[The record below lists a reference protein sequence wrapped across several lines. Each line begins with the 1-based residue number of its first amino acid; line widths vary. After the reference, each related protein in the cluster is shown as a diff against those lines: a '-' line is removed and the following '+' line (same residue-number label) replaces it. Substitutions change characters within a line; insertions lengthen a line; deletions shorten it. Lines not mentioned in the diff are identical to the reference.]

1 MIDATAAQTP
11 QRKRGGWLRILAWT
25 VGILVALLV
34 VVYFVATSSAFF
46 KGVILPRVSDSL
58 HAEVTVSDASI
69 HPFREVVLRDLKVQ
83 AKGREPVVTAPEVR
97 VSYSLFDIIGGN
109 IHVDEIALVSP
120 TVQVVENP
128 DGSSNL
134 DPFLKSQKEKP
145 AEKQPAQPS
154 KPSKA
159 AQIDLRKLTLSNATF
174 LNIKNYKGGNR
185 DAVEL
190 TNVNLTVEGVK
201 NGQAGRLQ
209 LSAGI
214 RIDNH
219 PPAPGTNGLLAA
231 TLNGNFTISLTPDL
245 KPASLSGS
253 AHLDIAQAGGSY
265 SDLATL
271 GAALDCEVTPADIKQ
286 VALHFQKGGASV
298 GQLLVSGPFDIAN
311 TEGRLKVELIGI
323 DKKVLNVAGAK
334 SGIDFGPT
342 VINSTNE
349 IQLSKAGSVIVA
361 TGRFNAN
368 KVQLTQA
375 QQTTPSLDFHADYDV
390 TVDRTAQTAL
400 LRGLTLSGTENGALL
415 FGAQLTSPMNVAWG
429 SATGELGDSSLNL
442 TVTNLNLADWK
453 PFLGGNAPRGTVDA
467 ALKLSSQQ
475 GGKQIAFEL
484 NAAIENLAAQLGSN
498 RISQANVTLQARG
511 QATNLKQ
518 INLSE
523 YKLQFSQQNQPMLT
537 VSGSGNYN
545 LDGGAADAQIKLQ
558 AALARLAQLQ
568 PQPGL
573 SVSSGDMEMNVH
585 VTQKLKTQS
594 FDVTSAVSN
603 LSASIGGNQIS
614 QAGMNVEAHGQATDM
629 EQVNVS
635 EYKLQITSQNKP
647 GLDVTGSCAY
657 NLADGSAD
665 VQVKLQA
672 ALAQLLQALPQPGM
686 SVSSGDVSLTAH
698 VMQKDKAQSIT
709 GDLALANFTGQI
721 GKNDFRNYAGAI
733 NLDVGNSPSQIQIRK
748 VAGNLSQGGNAG
760 GSFEVS
766 GSCQPAKKSVDVNVK
781 LAGLNQNALRP
792 FLEPLLADTK
802 LASIAI
808 NGNAAVQYNPDGDS
822 ALRADMQV
830 TNLVVSDPT
839 QRIPATP
846 LEAKLQADAAVHQ
859 QTADVRQF
867 QITLT
872 PTDRAKNQIQ
882 LQGRVDFSRAD
893 AIQGNLKL
901 MADSLDV
908 TRYYDL
914 FAGKSQTAE
923 KKPGTAASAAAPAA
937 SSPAAA
943 SQEPAPVKLPFRNF
957 TTDANIGRFYLHEI
971 EITNLQAGIKIDGGH
986 VLVKPFQL
994 ALNGAPVNATADLD
1008 LGVPGWTY
1016 DVSLDASR
1024 IPVLPIA
1031 NSVVPDAN
1039 GKYNG
1044 LVSAGAQ
1051 VKGRGMTGTNL
1062 KQNLNGN
1069 ASLTLSGANIQLI
1082 ESRTKIFFIPIDIK
1096 LIATLLNIPEIMQS
1110 PLTAVNVKL
1119 NASNGRIDVQ
1129 QAQVISPAFLANVHG
1144 VIPIA
1149 DVLANSPLNMPV
1161 EVSLTNSLA
1170 AKLSLSKAQAAPS
1183 AGFTQLPVFLTVA
1196 GTIGNVETK
1205 KNTIVLVALTARAAG
1220 GLVGG
1225 GVGNAGKAGGG
1236 LLQGIEGLLTG
1247 GTPGTNTANTNQ
1259 PAANKSPINNLLNQ
1273 LLKPKK

>member
-1 MIDATAAQTP
+1 MTDTTVAQTP
-11 QRKRGGWLRILAWT
+11 PRRRRGWLRILALT
-25 VGILVALLV
+25 AGALFVLLVA
-34 VVYFVATSSAFF
+34 VYFVATSSAFF

-69 HPFREVVLRDLKVQ
+69 HPFRGVVLHDLKVQ

-97 VSYSLFDIIGGN
+97 VRYSLFDILGGN

-120 TVQVVENP
+120 TVLVVQNP

-145 AEKQPAQPS
+145 AEKKPAQASTAS
-154 KPSKA
+154 KPTR
-159 AQIDLRKLTLSNATF
+159 IDLRKLTLTGATVRM
-174 LNIKNYKGGNR
+174 ITNYPGGNR
-185 DAVEL
+185 DVMEL
-190 TNVNLTVEGVK
+190 TNVNVTVDGLK
-201 NGQAGRLQ
+201 NGQTGKLQ

-231 TLNGNFTISLTPDL
+231 TLNGNFAFALTPDL
-245 KPASLSGS
+245 KPASLNGS
-253 AHLDIAQAGGSY
+253 AHLDITQVGGSY
-265 SDLATL
+265 SDLGTL
-271 GAALDCEVTPADIKQ
+271 GAVLDCEVTPTDIKQ

-298 GQLLVSGPFDIAN
+298 GQLLVSGPFDIAK
-311 TEGRLKVELIGI
+311 TEGRVKVELIGI

-334 SGIDFGPT
+334 NGIDFGPT
-342 VINSTNE
+342 LINSTNE

-361 TGRFNAN
+361 TGRFTAN

-390 TVDRTAQTAL
+390 TVDRTAGTAL
-400 LRGLTLSGTENGALL
+400 LRGLNLSATENGAPL
-415 FGAQLTSPMNVAWG
+415 FGAQLSSPMNFAWG
-429 SATGELGDSSLNL
+429 GATSELGNASLNL
-442 TVTNLNLADWK
+442 IVTNLNLADWK
-453 PFLGGNAPRGTVDA
+453 PFLGGNAPMGNVDA
-467 ALKLSSQQ
+467 AIQLVSQQ
-475 GGKQIAFEL
+475 GGKQFAFEVNSTVENL
-484 NAAIENLAAQLGSN
+484 NAQFGSN
-498 RISQANVTLQARG
+498 SISQAKVTLQARG
-511 QATNLKQ
+511 QATDLKQ
-518 INLSE
+518 FSLSE
-523 YKLQFSQQNQPMLT
+523 YKLQFSQQNQPVLT
-537 VSGSGNYN
+537 VSGTGNYN

-568 PQPGL
+568 PQPGV
-573 SVSSGDMEMNVH
+573 SVSSGDMELNVH
-585 VTQKLKTQS
+585 LTQKLKTQT

-603 LSASIGGNQIS
+603 LSAQIGANQIS
-614 QAGMNVEAHGQATDM
+614 RAGINLEAHGQATDM
-629 EQVNVS
+629 KQVSVS
-635 EYKLQITSQNKP
+635 AYKLQVTLQGQP
-647 GLDVTGSCAY
+647 GLDVTGSGAY
-657 NLADGSAD
+657 NLADGSAYL
-665 VQVKLQA
+665 QVKLQA
-672 ALAQLLQALPQPGM
+672 ALAQLLQAFPQPGM
-686 SVSSGDVSLTAH
+686 SVASGDVNLTAH
-698 VMQKDKAQSIT
+698 VTQKDKAQSIT
-709 GDLALANFTGQI
+709 GDLALASFTGQI
-721 GKNDFRNYAGAI
+721 GKNDFRNYAGTI
-733 NLDVGNSPSQIQIRK
+733 NLDVGTSPSQIQIRK

-766 GSCQPAKKSVDVNVK
+766 GSCQPAKKSADLNLK

-792 FLEPLLADTK
+792 FLEPLLADK
-802 LASIAI
+802 ELASVAI
-808 NGNAAVQYNPDGDS
+808 NGSAAVQFNPNGDS
-822 ALRADMQV
+822 ALKTDMQV
-830 TNLVVSDPT
+830 TNLVVSDPR
-839 QRIPATP
+839 QQIPATP
-846 LEAKLQADAAVHQ
+846 LEAKLQADAALHN

-882 LQGRVDFSRAD
+882 LQGRVDFSRTD

-923 KKPGTAASAAAPAA
+923 KKPGTAAPATTPAA
-937 SSPAAA
+937 SPPAAA
-943 SQEPAPVKLPFRNF
+943 NQEPAPVQLPFRNF

-994 ALNGAPVNATADLD
+994 ALNGAPVSATADLD

-1031 NSVVPDAN
+1031 NSVLPDAN

-1044 LVSAGAQ
+1044 VVSASAKI
-1051 VKGRGMTGTNL
+1051 KGRGVTGTNL

-1069 ASLTLSGANIQLI
+1069 VSLTLSGANIQLI

-1119 NASNGRIDVQ
+1119 NAGNGRIDVQ

-1196 GTIGNVETK
+1196 GTMGNIETK
-1205 KNTIVLVALTARAAG
+1205 KNTIVLLALTARAAS

-1225 GVGNAGKAGGG
+1225 GVGNAGKTGGG
-1236 LLQGIEGLLTG
+1236 LLQGIEGILTG
-1247 GTPGTNTANTNQ
+1247 GTPGTNTTNTNK
-1259 PAANKSPINNLLNQ
+1259 PATKSSPVNNLLNQ